1 MLENDQQIGKLESR
15 ASEKKTVINSIELN
29 FTGLNVFALNELSNG
44 IAIRTDALNLSSNG
58 EKSKVSIEG
67 LKLMHLNSMVQVSVF
82 QNYIDVHVYQSFSQ
96 SRRLIYPSCP
106 LVKNNSALVCHPK
119 NSPLLLIKKK

>member
-1 MLENDQQIGKLESR
+1 MFDGSQVQWCPSLCSVMFYLHKFIVCNFSPYNSTAMLENVQQTGKLESR
-15 ASEKKTVINSIELN
+15 ASERKKIINSIELN

-44 IAIRTDALNLSSNG
+44 IAIRTDALNLNSNG

-82 QNYIDVHVYQSFSQ
+82 
-96 SRRLIYPSCP
+96 
-106 LVKNNSALVCHPK
+106 
-119 NSPLLLIKKK
+119 

>member
-15 ASEKKTVINSIELN
+15 ASEKKTVINSIELS

-58 EKSKVSIEG
+58 EKNKVSIEG

-82 QNYIDVHVYQSFSQ
+82 QNYIDVHVYQSFPQ
-96 SRRLIYPSCP
+96 SRRVMYPSHC
-106 LVKNNSALVCHPK
+106 
-119 NSPLLLIKKK
+119 